1 LILLLAA
8 IVASRHW
15 GIREVASPPRDNP
28 STTQS
33 KTGKAEKISLRVDFG
48 DGRRTDYE
56 ASSWHEGMTIG
67 ELLNNTSR
75 LNTAQQGAGPSTFL
89 TQIDGVANEGT
100 GGRNWTYT
108 VNGQRGDRSF
118 AIYELHA
125 GDRVLWTF
133 GPQQ

>member
-1 LILLLAA
+1 LILVLAA
-8 IVASRHW
+8 IIVSRYW
-15 GIREVASPPRDNP
+15 GIRQDTSPSRGNP
-28 STTQS
+28 TIPQS
-33 KTGKAEKISLRVDFG
+33 KTATANKVSLTVDFG

-56 ASSWHEGMTIG
+56 ASSWHKGMTIG
-67 ELLNNTSR
+67 DLLNDTLRFNVV
-75 LNTAQQGAGPSTFL
+75 QQGAGASRFL
-89 TQIDGVANEGT
+89 TQLGGVANEGA